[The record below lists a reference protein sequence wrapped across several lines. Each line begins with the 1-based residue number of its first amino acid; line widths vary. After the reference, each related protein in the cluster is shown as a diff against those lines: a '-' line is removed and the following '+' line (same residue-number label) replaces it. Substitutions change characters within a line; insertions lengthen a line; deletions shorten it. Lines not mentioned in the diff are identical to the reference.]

1 MEVSIMPM
9 PKPPRIADTAPSDPH
24 VTAYDHAHIATY
36 LRLLDAAAEGAAW
49 DEVCHIVL
57 GIDPTVAQ
65 HRARQTYD
73 SHLARAR
80 WLSESGY
87 RDLLHAP
94 D

>member
-1 MEVSIMPM
+1 MSMST
-9 PKPPRIADTAPSDPH
+9 PPRIADTAPADPH
-24 VTAYDHAHIATY
+24 VTEYDRAHVAIY
-36 LRLLDAAAEGAAW
+36 LRLLDAAAEGVAW
-49 DEVCHIVL
+49 EEVCSIVL
-57 GIDPTVAQ
+57 GIDPGIAQ
-65 HRARQTYD
+65 NRARQAYD